1 MTSGRLSAVLSVKKT
16 AEAVGGLEVWKSGSG
31 VR

>member
-16 AEAVGGLEVWKSGSG
+16 AEAVGGSEVQKSGSG